1 MAKLNEMI
9 DSFDHTKTEGVKT
22 LLGDPRKAIIKLS
35 IPMIIGM
42 ALLTLYYLVDAFW
55 VSGLG
60 SNAVAATGFVF
71 PFFFILMAISN
82 GLGVGAGAA
91 ISRRI
96 GAKDKEGVNNV
107 VAHSLVLLL
116 IISITC
122 SIILFIFAKNIL
134 LSVGAGSSI
143 DMAVSYGQIIFAGSI
158 FIFFTNIANAIL
170 RGEGDAKRA
179 MYVIL
184 LGSLLNIVLD
194 PIFIYSLNMG
204 VAGAALATILSM
216 AISALLMIYWFYFK
230 KDTFT
235 TFNFEKF
242 KYDSNILKE
251 IFSIGF
257 PASMIMLSMSIT
269 QIILNSLIVT
279 MINLDGVAV
288 YNLGWRIAS
297 MAVLPIVGIGTAV
310 VSITGAAVGEK
321 MYKKASDA
329 HLYALKYGVF
339 FEIIIAIFTFIFA
352 PQIAAVFTYSELS
365 SHLTEDLILFLRIIS
380 LSYPI
385 QAFGIISSSM
395 FQGAGKGLPAL
406 TVTVLRAIILTPLLG
421 IVFVDYLSLNLT
433 GFWWGIVAAN
443 TIGPAIAFTWARYY
457 LTKLFRNIPK

>member
-1 MAKLNEMI
+1 MDKKKKI
-9 DSFDHTKTEGVKT
+9 IKSFDFSKTNGVKT

-42 ALLTLYYLVDAFW
+42 SLLTLYYLVDAFW

-60 SNAVAATGFVF
+60 ADAVAATGFVF
-71 PFFFILMAISN
+71 PFFFLLMAISN

-96 GAKDKEGVNNV
+96 GAKDKKGADNV
-107 VAHSLVLLL
+107 VTHTLILLL
-116 IISITC
+116 ILSISL
-122 SIILFIFAKNIL
+122 SILLFIFSENIL
-134 LSVGAGSSI
+134 IFVGAGSTI
-143 DMAVSYGQIIFAGSI
+143 NMAVSYGQIIFAGSI

-204 VAGAALATILSM
+204 VAGAAFATILSM
-216 AISALLMIYWFYFK
+216 AVSALLMLYWFSFK

-235 TFNFEKF
+235 SF
-242 KYDSNILKE
+242 KIERFQYDKSIIKE

-257 PASMIMLSMSIT
+257 PASMVMLSMSIT
-269 QIILNSLIVT
+269 QIMLNYLIAT

-297 MAVLPIVGIGTAV
+297 MAVLPIVGIATAV
-310 VSITGAAVGEK
+310 VSITGAAIGEK
-321 MYKKASDA
+321 LYLKASDA
-329 HLYALKYGVF
+329 HLLALKYGIVV
-339 FEIIIAIFTFIFA
+339 ESIIAFFTFVFA
-352 PQIAAVFTYSELS
+352 PQIAAIFTYSELS
-365 SHLTEDLILFLRIIS
+365 AQLAPDLILFLRIMS

-395 FQGAGKGLPAL
+395 FQGAGKGFPAL
-406 TVTVLRAIILTPLLG
+406 TVTVLRAIILTPILG
-421 IVFVDYLSLNLT
+421 VLFSDYFSLNLT
-433 GFWWGIVAAN
+433 GFWWGIVGAN
-443 TIGPAIAFTWARYY
+443 VIGPAIAFTWARIY
-457 LTKLFRNIPK
+457 LKKLRSDLL

>member
-1 MAKLNEMI
+1 MTKESKMF
-9 DSFDHTKTEGVKT
+9 DSFEFTETDGVKT

-42 ALLTLYYLVDAFW
+42 SLLTLYYLVDAFW

-60 SNAVAATGFVF
+60 ANAVAATGFVF
-71 PFFFILMAISN
+71 PFFFILIAISN

-96 GAKDKEGVNNV
+96 GAKNKEGANNV
-107 VAHSLVLLL
+107 ATHALLLLL
-116 IISITC
+116 IFSILS
-122 SIILFIFAKNIL
+122 SIILLLFTKNIL
-134 LSVGAGSSI
+134 ISLGAGSAI

-158 FIFFTNIANAIL
+158 FIFFSNIANAIL

-204 VAGAALATILSM
+204 VAGAAFATILSM
-216 AISALLMIYWFYFK
+216 AISSLIMLYWFSFK

-235 TFNFEKF
+235 SFKFEKF
-242 KYDSNILKE
+242 QYDKSILRE

-269 QIILNSLIVT
+269 QIMLNYFIVS
-279 MINLDGVAV
+279 IIDLDGVAV

-297 MAVLPIVGIGTAV
+297 MAVLPIVGIATAI
-310 VSITGAAVGEK
+310 VSITGAAIGEK
-321 MYKKASDA
+321 MYAKASDA
-329 HLYALKYGVF
+329 HLYALKYGII
-339 FEIIIAIFTFIFA
+339 FEIIIALFTFIFA

-365 SHLTEDLILFLRIIS
+365 ANLAPDLISFLRIMS

-395 FQGAGKGLPAL
+395 FQGAGKGFPAL

-421 IVFVDYLSLNLT
+421 ILFAEYLSLNLT

-443 TIGPAIAFTWARYY
+443 TIGPVIAFTWARIY
-457 LTKLFRNIPK
+457 LKKLMIDSY

>member
-1 MAKLNEMI
+1 MAKKSKMLN
-9 DSFDHTKTEGVKT
+9 SFDTSETEGVKT

-42 ALLTLYYLVDAFW
+42 SLLTLYYLVDAFW

-60 SNAVAATGFVF
+60 ADAVAATGFVF
-71 PFFFILMAISN
+71 PFFFLLMAISN

-96 GAKDKEGVNNV
+96 GAKDKKGANNV
-107 VAHSLVLLL
+107 AAHALLLLL
-116 IISITC
+116 ILSISS
-122 SIILFIFAKNIL
+122 SIFLLIFAKNIL
-134 LSVGAGSSI
+134 IGLGAGSSI

-194 PIFIYSLNMG
+194 PIFIYSLHMG
-204 VAGAALATILSM
+204 VAGAAFATILSM
-216 AISALLMIYWFYFK
+216 AISTIIMLYWFSFK
-230 KDTFT
+230 KNTFT
-235 TFNFEKF
+235 SFKFEKF
-242 KYDSNILKE
+242 QYDTSILKE
-251 IFSIGF
+251 IFTIGF
-257 PASMIMLSMSIT
+257 PSSMVMLSMSIT
-269 QIILNSLIVT
+269 QIMLNYLIVS

-297 MAVLPIVGIGTAV
+297 MAVLPIVGIATAV
-310 VSITGAAVGEK
+310 VSITGAAIGEK
-321 MYKKASDA
+321 MYAKASDA

-339 FEIIIAIFTFIFA
+339 FEFIIAIFTFIFA

-365 SHLTEDLILFLRIIS
+365 AHLAPDLILFLRIMS

-395 FQGAGKGLPAL
+395 FQGAGEGFPAL

-421 IVFVDYLSLNLT
+421 IIFADFLSLSLT

-443 TIGPAIAFTWARYY
+443 IIGPAIAFTWARIF
-457 LTKLFRNIPK
+457 LKKLVIYTY